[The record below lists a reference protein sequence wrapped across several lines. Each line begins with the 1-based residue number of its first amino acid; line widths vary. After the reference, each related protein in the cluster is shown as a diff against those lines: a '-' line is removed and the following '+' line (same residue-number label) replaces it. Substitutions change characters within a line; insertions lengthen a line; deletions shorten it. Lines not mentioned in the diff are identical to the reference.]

1 MNWEW
6 IILDDSPDDDH
17 FEFLRENLSR
27 DCRIR
32 LYRRSENSGSIGNV
46 KNEAVAL
53 CRGKYVLE
61 MDHDDEILPTV
72 LEDATIVF
80 TKQGEKEKEG
90 EEEIDLYTWIS
101 SISMKTATILIM
113 ATIFVKDMVLII
125 AKNTMINGSTYT
137 IRPILIT
144 SHYHI

>member
-1 MNWEW
+1 
-6 IILDDSPDDDH
+6 
-17 FEFLRENLSR
+17 
-27 DCRIR
+27 

-80 TKQGEKEKEG
+80 TKDGEKE
-90 EEEIDLYTWIS
+90 EIGFIYMDFINIYENGDNFRYGDNICKGYGSYYCQKYNDKSCFVFDLCFT
-101 SISMKTATILIM
+101 L
-113 ATIFVKDMVLII
+113 
-125 AKNTMINGSTYT
+125 
-137 IRPILIT
+137 
-144 SHYHI
+144 